1 MVAVS
6 WQPYTFRSFGAPS
19 RGHQPLEILVGAVLV
34 GLMAIFAVLLLQLG
48 RSRSRRP
55 GRGLV
60 TPRTTYSARW
70 TPADQIEPGRRRT
83 LFVVSAGPEQDPAP
97 VPAAGG
103 PVGQPGHA
111 AIADEVKAAEPEAP
125 GSPAAPYAEG
135 PIAQAEPRPGNGR
148 HPPVGRRWLGR
159 AITGLIGD
167 GPDGIPGPAAWERIV
182 TSDGAFLRRYRRPLA
197 VVVAELDGLAELA
210 ESFGEEAAERLTV
223 TIGDVFL
230 REARVCDSVA
240 VIGFGRFGAVLPE
253 TSEPGA
259 IAFASRVRM
268 LAQPELESAA
278 LPVHLAVGCAGAI
291 PPIDMEIVI
300 LRAEARLLARLGPRR
315 QLEQLN

>member
-1 MVAVS
+1 M
-6 WQPYTFRSFGAPS
+6 
-19 RGHQPLEILVGAVLV
+19 EILIGAVLV
-34 GLMAIFAVLLLQLG
+34 GLMANLALLLLLLR

-55 GRGLV
+55 GRRV
-60 TPRTTYSARW
+60 VAPRTTYSARR
-70 TPADQIEPGRRRT
+70 TPIDPIEPGRRRS

-103 PVGQPGHA
+103 PGGQPGQA
-111 AIADEVKAAEPEAP
+111 DIANQAKAAEPEAP
-125 GSPAAPYAEG
+125 GSPAEPYVEG
-135 PIAQAEPRPGNGR
+135 PTAQAEPQPGNGR
-148 HPPVGRRWLGR
+148 HPRAERRCLGR

-167 GPDGIPGPAAWERIV
+167 GPDGMPGPAAWERIV
-182 TSDGAFLRRYRRPLA
+182 NSDGAFLRRYRRPLA

-223 TIGDVFL
+223 TIGDIFL

-291 PPIDMEIVI
+291 PPIDMEIVV
-300 LRAEARLLARLGPRR
+300 LRAEARLLARLGPRSHVDQR
-315 QLEQLN
+315 A

>member
-1 MVAVS
+1 M
-6 WQPYTFRSFGAPS
+6 
-19 RGHQPLEILVGAVLV
+19 EILIGAVLV
-34 GLMAIFAVLLLQLG
+34 GLLANLALLLLLLR
-48 RSRSRRP
+48 RSWSRRP
-55 GRGLV
+55 GRTV
-60 TPRTTYSARW
+60 VAPRTTYSARRS
-70 TPADQIEPGRRRT
+70 PADPIEPGRRRT
-83 LFVVSAGPEQDPAP
+83 LFVVSAGPEPDPAP

-111 AIADEVKAAEPEAP
+111 AIAGEVKAAEPEAA
-125 GSPAAPYAEG
+125 GSPAEPYAEG
-135 PIAQAEPRPGNGR
+135 PTAQAEPQSGR
-148 HPPVGRRWLGR
+148 GDHPPVARQWLGR

-167 GPDGIPGPAAWERIV
+167 GPDGMPGPAAWEQIV

-315 QLEQLN
+315 QLDQRN